1 MLTDDELAQLAED
14 LLDLIEDRAADILG
28 VPATQLAEIPKRQ
41 LLTAALEVDAGLR
54 EVTGGVSRL
63 LDERARAAGL
73 TYEQIGRARGKTRQ
87 AAHSAARRRTALTG

>member
-41 LLTAALEVDAGLR
+41 LLTAAL
-54 EVTGGVSRL
+54 
-63 LDERARAAGL
+63 
-73 TYEQIGRARGKTRQ
+73 
-87 AAHSAARRRTALTG
+87 